1 MTIIFTCFL
10 VHSICDLTEQ
20 DSLDDHFT
28 QINRKLVQRSA
39 KMSRGE
45 GPKLKS
51 SRTFMNLLTS
61 KGSDML
67 LHTESL

>member
-1 MTIIFTCFL
+1 M
-10 VHSICDLTEQ
+10 HSICDLTEQ

-39 KMSRGE
+39 KMGRGE

>member
-1 MTIIFTCFL
+1 M
-10 VHSICDLTEQ
+10 HSICELTEQ

-28 QINRKLVQRSA
+28 HINRKLVQRSA

-45 GPKLKS
+45 GPKFKS
-51 SRTFMNLLTS
+51 SRNFMNLLTN